1 MVSGGASKTVQKRGI
16 MDRHLGVNPFHSFG
30 IRPGRG
36 SDQQLGS
43 RRAVGIFPK
52 PEIERSRHT
61 LWAVVLKSPDPWM
74 TEIGVFHSLKWAK

>member
-16 MDRHLGVNPFHSFG
+16 IDRHSGVNPFHTYG

-36 SDQQLGS
+36 SDEQKGS

-52 PEIERSRHT
+52 PEIESRRHT
-61 LWAVVLKSPDPWM
+61 PCAVGLNCPDPWV

>member
-1 MVSGGASKTVQKRGI
+1 
-16 MDRHLGVNPFHSFG
+16 MDRHSGVNPFHSFG

-36 SDQQLGS
+36 RDQQLGS

-61 LWAVVLKSPDPWM
+61 LWAVVLNCPD
-74 TEIGVFHSLKWAK
+74 